1 VCSKKLFVFY
11 FLQKYEIQTVEN
23 RSIDL
28 FGVATEASIK
38 VDIVRL
44 VNITILNNINSVL
57 KVSNDIDFDK
67 DIK

>member
-11 FLQKYEIQTVEN
+11 FLQKYEIQTFEK
-23 RSIDL
+23 RSVDL

-44 VNITILNNINSVL
+44 VNITISNNINSVL